1 MRRHYVTFMSPGTFV
16 AETREVAIHRWD
28 VETASKLAAGIV
40 ERHGAR
46 PFGFRFSTRVERGP
60 VDDGEGGTLR
70 VEPRTVEQ
78 SGMYYLGGEV
88 QRYTDLIRRP
98 DSSSALTSNMR
109 GNGWPLCIVV
119 VNGYR
124 STHPFE
130 PTDAIVRA
138 GRVEERGDDPQHSEY
153 RNAMLEK
160 WRLEDSAPR
169 RSR

>member
-1 MRRHYVTFMSPGTFV
+1 MRRHYVTFMSPGTLV
-16 AETREVAIHRWD
+16 AETSTVAVDSWD
-28 VETASKLAAGIV
+28 VAVAAKLAADIV

-46 PFGFRFSTRVERGP
+46 PFGFRFTTRVERDP
-60 VDDGEGGTLR
+60 VEDGEGGRLR
-70 VEPRTVEQ
+70 VEPRTVGQ
-78 SGMYYLGGEV
+78 SGLYYLGGEV
-88 QRYTDLIRRP
+88 RRYDDLVGRP
-98 DSSSALTSNMR
+98 DSSRTLEANMR

-153 RNAMLEK
+153 RNATLEK